1 MIFLFTESKHSSS
14 MMGKLIGGQSV
25 EHGKYKYTAS
35 FRLNNVHFCTACLLS
50 NKHAL
55 TAAVCLKDF
64 LTEPDIPR
72 FDPYTL
78 VAGRLDIDE
87 VTVFAIE
94 EVQAHRKYSFK
105 NNDPL
110 YAIGLITVN
119 HQLTF
124 KT

>member
-1 MIFLFTESKHSSS
+1 MIFFFTESKHSSS
-14 MMGKLIGGQSV
+14 MIGKLIGGQSV
-25 EHGKYKYTAS
+25 EHGKYEFTAS
-35 FRLNNVHFCTACLLS
+35 FRLNNIHFCTACLLS

-64 LTEPDIPR
+64 LTQPDIPR

-94 EVQAHRKYSFK
+94 EVLRFHKEK
-105 NNDPL
+105 
-110 YAIGLITVN
+110 
-119 HQLTF
+119 
-124 KT
+124 

>member
-1 MIFLFTESKHSSS
+1 

-25 EHGKYKYTAS
+25 EHGKNKFTAS

-78 VAGRLDIDE
+78 VAGRLDIE
-87 VTVFAIE
+87 KVTVFAIE
-94 EVQAHRKYSFK
+94 EVQAHRKYSFQS
-105 NNDPL
+105 NEANH
-110 YAIGLITVN
+110 AIGLITVN
-119 HQLTF
+119 HQPSF
-124 KT
+124 KY

>member
-1 MIFLFTESKHSSS
+1 MK
-14 MMGKLIGGQSV
+14 GKLIGGQSV
-25 EHGKYKYTAS
+25 EYGKYKFTAS

-64 LTEPDIPR
+64 LTKPDIPK

-78 VAGRLDIDE
+78 VAGRLDME
-87 VTVFAIE
+87 GATVFAIE
-94 EVQAHRKYSFK
+94 EVQAHRKYSFRF
-105 NNDPL
+105 NNH
-110 YAIGLITVN
+110 YYGIGLITVK

-124 KT
+124 GT